1 MNCLLTVGFKD
12 PVFNQ
17 SRSLE
22 QHFFVG
28 YLNFC
33 TMKKVLVIEDDSPL
47 CWLLEKILH
56 SKYEVVVM
64 NNGMEAWAWLS
75 DGNIPD
81 LIVSDVKMPS
91 LDGIELL
98 ENLRESGLFKDIPVL
113 MLSGYEDAAKRKQ
126 CLDLGASNY
135 LVKPFEPQ
143 ALLDEVEKAIKSDR
157 DQNVL
162 AK

>member
-1 MNCLLTVGFKD
+1 
-12 PVFNQ
+12 
-17 SRSLE
+17 
-22 QHFFVG
+22 
-28 YLNFC
+28 
-33 TMKKVLVIEDDSPL
+33 MKKVLVIEDDSPL

-56 SKYEVVVM
+56 KKYEVIVM

-81 LIVSDVKMPS
+81 LIVSDVKMPT

-98 ENLRESGLFKDIPVL
+98 ENLRESGLFRDIPVL
-113 MLSGYEDAAKRKQ
+113 MLSGYEDSAKRKK

-143 ALLDEVEKAIKSDR
+143 FLLDEVQRAIKADR
-157 DQNVL
+157 NHNVL